1 MELTDKVAINNLCSW
16 ALYFKRENGVGDI
29 RIPANA
35 KNFSQ
40 LDVAEVQMQ
49 IQRGNPLF
57 VGDGRS
63 NQGDHARLFMM
74 RSASAM
80 AEANNT
86 IDESIALIVAA
97 NNVIQDPDVV
107 GTMWKTVSMRI
118 RGAKTELEEAGLET
132 EYMAETTA
140 SLRKK
145 ILGLTNVDGSGG
157 FDIMLDEET
166 FKSTYDIMLGISE
179 VWEDMSDIDQAALL
193 ELLAGKRQGNA
204 LAAAITNMG
213 DAVKVMDT
221 SLNAEGSAVREHE
234 KWMDSIQ
241 AKQQQFQAQYEVF
254 ANTILSSDL
263 IKGVFDAGTGLL
275 GWLTTLV
282 DTVGALPAVFATVMP
297 FLDKLNLFRTTDQK
311 NWGGSGTGIAFA
323 WNAQK
328 LELDNDI
335 ILNLLGM
342 RGSTTLVQMV
352 AEQSFFQAF
361 IAQTGD

>member
-1 MELTDKVAINNLCSW
+1 MKAFGIEVDDTMSIVDKFNEVGNRFAISSGGIGE
-16 ALYFKRENGVGDI
+16 A
-29 RIPANA
+29 
-35 KNFSQ
+35 
-40 LDVAEVQMQ
+40 
-49 IQRGNPLF
+49 
-57 VGDGRS
+57 
-63 NQGDHARLFMM
+63 MM

-193 ELLAGKRQGNA
+193 
-204 LAAAITNMG
+204 
-213 DAVKVMDT
+213 
-221 SLNAEGSAVREHE
+221 
-234 KWMDSIQ
+234 
-241 AKQQQFQAQYEVF
+241 
-254 ANTILSSDL
+254 
-263 IKGVFDAGTGLL
+263 
-275 GWLTTLV
+275 
-282 DTVGALPAVFATVMP
+282 
-297 FLDKLNLFRTTDQK
+297 
-311 NWGGSGTGIAFA
+311 
-323 WNAQK
+323 
-328 LELDNDI
+328 
-335 ILNLLGM
+335 
-342 RGSTTLVQMV
+342 
-352 AEQSFFQAF
+352 
-361 IAQTGD
+361 

>member
-1 MELTDKVAINNLCSW
+1 
-16 ALYFKRENGVGDI
+16 
-29 RIPANA
+29 
-35 KNFSQ
+35 
-40 LDVAEVQMQ
+40 
-49 IQRGNPLF
+49 
-57 VGDGRS
+57 
-63 NQGDHARLFMM
+63 M

-140 SLRKK
+140 SLRDK

-157 FDIMLDEET
+157 FDIMLDDET

-179 VWEDMSDIDQAALL
+179 VWEKMSDIDQAALL

-204 LAAAITNMG
+204 LAAAITNMS
-213 DAVKVMDT
+213 DAVKVMDV
-221 SLNAEGSAVREHE
+221 SMNAEGSAVAEHE

-263 IKGVFDAGTGLL
+263 IKGCV
-275 GWLTTLV
+275 
-282 DTVGALPAVFATVMP
+282 
-297 FLDKLNLFRTTDQK
+297 
-311 NWGGSGTGIAFA
+311 
-323 WNAQK
+323 
-328 LELDNDI
+328 
-335 ILNLLGM
+335 
-342 RGSTTLVQMV
+342 
-352 AEQSFFQAF
+352 
-361 IAQTGD
+361 

>member
-1 MELTDKVAINNLCSW
+1 MEDASQLSEVANIY
-16 ALYFKRENGVGDI
+16 AVVGD
-29 RIPANA
+29 
-35 KNFSQ
+35 
-40 LDVAEVQMQ
+40 EVDGIEGATNSIISTMKAFG
-49 IQRGNPLF
+49 IEVDDTMSIVDKFNEVGNRF
-57 VGDGRS
+57 AISSGGI
-63 NQGDHARLFMM
+63 GEAMM

-263 IKGVFDAGTGLL
+263 IKGAFDVGTGLL
-275 GWLTTLV
+275 GWLTSLI
-282 DTVGALPAVFATVMP
+282 DTVGALPAVFAAVTP
-297 FLDKLNLFRTTDQK
+297 FFDKLNLFRTTDQK
-311 NWGGSGTGIAFA
+311 NWGGSGTGIAFS
-323 WNAQK
+323 WNAQNLSLIMISSCWTSIIAK
-328 LELDNDI
+328 LQ
-335 ILNLLGM
+335 
-342 RGSTTLVQMV
+342 TLEHQ
-352 AEQSFFQAF
+352 QG
-361 IAQTGD
+361 I